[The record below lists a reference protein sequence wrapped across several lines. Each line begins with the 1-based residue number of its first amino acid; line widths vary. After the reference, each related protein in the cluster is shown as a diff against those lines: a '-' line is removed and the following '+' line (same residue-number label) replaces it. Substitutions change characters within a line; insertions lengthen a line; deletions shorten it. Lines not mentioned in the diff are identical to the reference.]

1 MIGISIEKFAKLFI
15 KDNSG
20 EKYEDV
26 VKRLKETLKRKN
38 EGACCQVCGQPMW
51 AIGSAI
57 GGFDGCFTCITAGE
71 SDDSGDYEIY

>member
-1 MIGISIEKFAKLFI
+1 MIGISIEKFVKLFI

-26 VKRLKETLKRKN
+26 LKRLKETLKRKN
-38 EGACCQVCGQPMW
+38 EGACCQVCGQPIW

-57 GGFDGCFTCITAGE
+57 GGFDGCFTCITGE

>member
-1 MIGISIEKFAKLFI
+1 VIGISIEKFAKLFI
-15 KDNSG
+15 KENSE

-26 VKRLKETLKRKN
+26 MKRLKEILKRKN
-38 EGACCQVCGQPMW
+38 EGAYCQVCGKPIW

-57 GGFDGCFTCITAGE
+57 GGFDGYFTCITAGE

>member
-1 MIGISIEKFAKLFI
+1 VIGISIVKFAKLFI
-15 KDNSG
+15 KNNSG

-38 EGACCQVCGQPMW
+38 EGARCQVCGQPIW

-57 GGFDGCFTCITAGE
+57 GGFDRCFTCITGE
-71 SDDSGDYEIY
+71 NDDSGDYEIY

>member
-1 MIGISIEKFAKLFI
+1 MIRISIEKFAKLFI

-38 EGACCQVCGQPMW
+38 EGACCQVCGQSIW

-57 GGFDGCFTCITAGE
+57 GSFDGCFTCVTGE
-71 SDDSGDYEIY
+71 SDDSDDYEIY